1 MSLTFGCPCPITLQS
16 SGLSGYTFI
25 DSIYIPDLF
34 PPAVVW
40 DEDPAPRLERGE
52 EFLEKTQLVRDVQDR
67 ISTKYQYK

>member
-1 MSLTFGCPCPITLQS
+1 MSLTFGCPITLQS

-25 DSIYIPDLF
+25 YECSIYIPDLF